1 MIEADGVEREQ
12 LAVLTDFL
20 YQVEANPSAFPVKSP
35 AMARAIKKRMSRLK
49 GPAQPQKPNARK
61 RTQLRSQGSQKRS
74 RTQKRIE
81 AEEWNVQRSAMEAAL
96 ERAKAEREALE
107 EAGPKNKII
116 RVPWRKNR

>member
-12 LAVLTDFL
+12 LAALTDFL

-49 GPAQPQKPNARK
+49 GPAQPQRPNARK
-61 RTQLRSQGSQKRS
+61 RTQLRSQGSQKRI
-74 RTQKRIE
+74 RAQKRIE

-107 EAGPKNKII
+107 EAPKKKIHLPFI
-116 RVPWRKNR
+116 RRG